1 MNAPPSK
8 SEVTIKTVEFKL
20 DARTIH
26 AYEGETILKAA
37 KRHGIDIPHLCYKDG
52 YRADGNCRACVVEID
67 GERTLAPSCCRSAT
81 EGMQVHANS
90 ERALKSQK
98 MVLEMLLSD
107 MPDVGYKWND
117 ADESGLPSPTHGGQ
131 HGELSDWSN
140 RMGLTVRP
148 ELAALRR
155 QQPQTDVSHPAMA
168 VNLDAC
174 IQCNRCVRACRE
186 EQVNGVI
193 AYASRGAHSEI
204 VFDLGDPMG
213 ESTCVACGECVQ
225 ACPTGALMPKP
236 QVGTQVVDKKV
247 DSVCPFCGVGCLLTY
262 NVKNNLIVS
271 VEGRDGPANHSRLC
285 VKGRFG
291 FDYAASPQRLTVPL
305 IRRNDVGKDPELL
318 NRLNRDT
325 ANWFEVFRE
334 ATWEEALA
342 LGAGRLKGLRDLFG
356 PKSLAGFGS
365 AKGSNEEA
373 YLFQKLVRTGFGSNN
388 VDHCTR
394 LCHAS
399 SVAAL
404 LEGVG
409 SGAVSNQ
416 VNDVEH
422 SDLIF
427 VIGSNPTSNHPV
439 AATWMKNAAQRGA
452 KIVLADPRITD
463 IGQHAWRTLQF
474 KADTDVAMLNALIHV
489 VIEEGLVDQDFI
501 AKRANNFEALREN
514 VKGYSPEEMAP
525 ICGIP
530 AQTLREVARAFATAK
545 GAMILWGMGVSQHVH
560 GTDNARCLIALATV
574 TGQIG
579 KPGSGLHP
587 LRGQNNVQGASDA
600 GLIPMMFPNYQR
612 VNNAGAHTWFE
623 DFWDAKLDDQP
634 GYTVVEIMHKI
645 LAPETDPHKVRG
657 MYIMGENPAMSDPD
671 LNHARHAL
679 ASLEHLVVQ
688 DIFMTETAWLADV
701 VLPATAWPEKNGT
714 VSNTDRMVQLGKQAI
729 DPPGQAKPDLWII
742 QQMAQRMGGYAT
754 HEQTLSSAE
763 GEHGRGRP
771 LACGYEGEM
780 DGVAEVYDEMRRAM
794 HAAISGITWERLQ
807 RESSVTYPCLS
818 AEDPGAPIVFLHHF
832 DTVDGRVNLVPA
844 DIIPANERPDVDF
857 PFVLITGRQLEHW
870 HTGSMTRRATVLDAI
885 EPMATASMCGADLA
899 AMGLETGDVIT
910 VQSRRGKVAIHVRRD
925 DGTPQGAVFVPF
937 AYYEAAANLMTNAAL
952 DPFGKI
958 PEFKYCAVSIQPGGE
973 PSAFEGYG
981 SHEVLGA
988 N

>member
-1 MNAPPSK
+1 MNAPTKKEELMPQ
-8 SEVTIKTVEFKL
+8 TVAFKL
-20 DARTIH
+20 DEKTIH
-26 AYEGETILKAA
+26 AFEGETILKAA

-52 YRADGNCRACVVEID
+52 MRADGNCRACVVEIK

-81 EGMQVHANS
+81 AGMEVSATS
-90 ERALKSQK
+90 ERAVTSQK

-107 MPDVGYKWND
+107 MPDQGYKWND
-117 ADESGLPSPTHGGQ
+117 AGQ
-131 HGELSDWSN
+131 HGELSEWAN
-140 RMGLTVRP
+140 RLDVTVRP
-148 ELAALRR
+148 ELKALRR
-155 QQPQTDVSHPAMA
+155 EQPATDASHPAML

-186 EQVNGVI
+186 EQVNDVI
-193 AYASRGAHSEI
+193 GYAHRGSHSEI
-204 VFDLGDPMG
+204 VFDIQDPMG

-225 ACPTGALMPKP
+225 ACPTGALMPKSH
-236 QVGTQVVDKKV
+236 VGSQVVDKKV

-262 NVKNNLIVS
+262 NVKDNKIVS
-271 VEGRDGPANHSRLC
+271 VDGRDGPANHSRLC

-291 FDYAASPQRLTVPL
+291 FDYIHNPQRLTVPL
-305 IRRNDVGKDPELL
+305 IRKAGVPKDP
-318 NRLNRDT
+318 NTIDQLNRDT
-325 ANWFEVFRE
+325 ADWSAVFRE

-342 LGAGRLKGLRDLFG
+342 LGAGKLKQLRDTYG
-356 PKSLAGFGS
+356 NKSLAGFGS

-422 SDLIF
+422 AGLIL

-439 AATWMKNAAQRGA
+439 AATWMKNAAKKGT

-463 IGQHAWRTLQF
+463 IGKHAWRTLQF
-474 KADTDVAMLNALIHV
+474 KADTDVAMLNALIHT
-489 VIEEGLVDQDFI
+489 VIDEGLVDQTFI
-501 AKRANNFEALREN
+501 RDRANNFEALKEN
-514 VKGYSPEEMAP
+514 VKGYSPEAMAP
-525 ICGIP
+525 ICCIP
-530 AQTLREVARAFATAK
+530 AETLREVAREFATAK
-545 GAMILWGMGVSQHVH
+545 SAMILWGMGISQHVH
-560 GTDNARCLIALATV
+560 GTDNARCLIALVTV

-612 VNNAGAHTWFE
+612 VTNPSAHAWFE
-623 DFWDAKLDDQP
+623 KFWDTPLDNTP
-634 GYTVVEIMHKI
+634 GYTVVEIMHKA
-645 LAPETDPHKVRG
+645 LADDSDPHKIRG

-671 LNHARHAL
+671 LHHARHAM
-679 ASLEHLVVQ
+679 ASLEHMVVQ

-701 VLPATAWPEKNGT
+701 VLPATAWPEKTGT

-729 DPPGQAKPDLWII
+729 DPPGLAKPDLWIL
-742 QQMAQRMGGYAT
+742 QQIAAGLGLKWHYA
-754 HEQTLSSAE
+754 
-763 GEHGRGRP
+763 GEH
-771 LACGYEGEM
+771 A
-780 DGVAEVYDEMRRAM
+780 GVAEVYEEMRQAM

-818 AEDPGAPIVFLHHF
+818 EDALGEPIVFIDKF
-832 DTVDGRVNLVPA
+832 DTQDGRVNLVPA
-844 DIIPANERPDVDF
+844 DIIPANERPDAAY

-870 HTGSMTRRATVLDAI
+870 HTGSMTRRASVLDAI
-885 EPMATASMCGADLA
+885 EPMATASMCGEDLA
-899 AMGLETGDVIT
+899 QLQLDAGDVIT
-910 VQSRRGKVAIHVRRD
+910 IASRRGEVTLHVRRD
-925 DGTPQGAVFVPF
+925 DGTPRGAVFVPF

-958 PEFKYCAVSIQPGGE
+958 PEFKYCAVAIHAGGTLAE
-973 PSAFEGYG
+973 TAGFFQ
-981 SHEVLGA
+981 
-988 N
+988 